1 MSERYILIH
10 SNGEIINTDEGITF
24 NSQNPQFMAV
34 YPPITF
40 IELQNIILQKLG
52 QQNNKQVTQV
62 LYRLP
67 MVMGKGVLRYKSW
80 QLSSD
85 NDVELMFTFHSQFPD
100 IHFIELF
107 VIIEESHFSS
117 GGSAPDPAHMLMSQP
132 VRSPTH
138 GMESP
143 VQNENIQEENADD
156 LMGGPS
162 FHQLAMQIAQPL
174 SRVGPISGGDF
185 SVDYGDD
192 EEEPVEIPFDS
203 DSGSDGVA
211 AEPITESQPYRTQS
225 QFQSQS
231 SEHVGHYSSLNLEA
245 MHARTFPGFSIGG
258 GGEFPSLTGEN
269 ELQVGQQFRDK
280 EAVLFAIKN
289 YSIRR
294 SVEYKVLESDHIKY
308 HGKCKYFGNGC
319 NWSIRVSYRQKKEL
333 WEIRKYNGPHTC
345 VSTSLSQDHLQLDT
359 NVICA
364 TIFPMVQADST
375 ISIKVLQGAVE
386 NRFGFKASY
395 RKVWLAKQKAIAR
408 IFGDW
413 EESYNELPRWLQGL
427 QAFIPGTFSKIST
440 VVYYMRN
447 SFDLLTLR
455 CFIGRFGRHNH
466 RIFNSTI
473 LCGKFG

>member
-52 QQNNKQVTQV
+52 QQNNKQVMQV
-62 LYRLP
+62 LCRLP
-67 MVMGKGVLRYKSW
+67 MVVGKGVLRYKSW

-156 LMGGPS
+156 LMDGPS

-280 EAVLFAIKN
+280 EAILFVIKN

-319 NWSIRVSYRQKKEL
+319 NWSIHVSYRQKKEL

-345 VSTSLSQDHLQLDT
+345 VSASLSQDHPHWTLMLFVPPYFPWYKLIQL
-359 NVICA
+359 
-364 TIFPMVQADST
+364 FPLKCCKEQLKIGLASRHHIEKCGLPSKKLLLAFLETGKSHTMSFQDGCKVFKHLCQVQFSNYQLCHT
-375 ISIKVLQGAVE
+375 M
-386 NRFGFKASY
+386 
-395 RKVWLAKQKAIAR
+395 
-408 IFGDW
+408 W
-413 EESYNELPRWLQGL
+413 E
-427 QAFIPGTFSKIST
+427 I
-440 VVYYMRN
+440 
-447 SFDLLTLR
+447 LLTIAL
-455 CFIGRFGRHNH
+455 
-466 RIFNSTI
+466 
-473 LCGKFG
+473 